1 MHTPCS
7 GHTCLFYVSS
17 IFNVFYVSSIF
28 NFVQMSHLVAWRKH
42 VVHANYRQHRLVF
55 FVFASSLL
63 PMAAIYWQTGYAW
76 FYQIQNLVQTT
87 VETAQLREETVRVE
101 IAQLR
106 VEIAQLRE
114 EMQQHHVDS
123 LQRHVQVPQQV
134 EPPAGHIV
142 PHCQHGILAPLFCQH
157 FHPTTHPSF
166 HCRDRNNDWSCQCG
180 QALQG
185 ISDRFFGSI
194 DGTELDQSFA
204 AMPWLYFCRS
214 GARRNTTVIRF
225 GCIRCQMCTLELY
238 PVDSNN
244 MPTHDERLQNHW
256 IRWIFSS
263 LTGNV
268 RLMQVPQQIAA
279 PPPVPFLAAPP
290 LPAPPPPGGFAA
302 AWGAPPRPAPPRGAP
317 PNIATPTVGIQLDQL
332 PGPDLPQLQD
342 DTLVDGQDATL
353 AVVDLDTLQ
362 DAVDGDN
369 QWTVA
374 DNHITGQPYSGTAH
388 HLTWNFLADG
398 HNRRELAPYLL
409 RLCSSICPNKMHGM
423 YWFHLLI
430 SNIVF

>member
-1 MHTPCS
+1 MCFMFLQFSILYRCHILL
-7 GHTCLFYVSS
+7 HDENMLFTQIIVSTDL
-17 IFNVFYVSSIF
+17 F
-28 NFVQMSHLVAWRKH
+28 
-42 VVHANYRQHRLVF
+42 F

-194 DGTELDQSFA
+194 DGTELDKSFG

-214 GARRNTTVIRF
+214 GAKRSTTSIRF

-238 PVDSNN
+238 PIDGNHVR
-244 MPTHDERLQNHW
+244 TYDEGEQNHW
-256 IRWIFSS
+256 IRWIFSE

-302 AWGAPPRPAPPRGAP
+302 AWDAPPRPAPPRGAP

-353 AVVDLDTLQ
+353 PVVHLDTLQ
-362 DAVDGDN
+362 DGPAVDGDCT
-369 QWTVA
+369 QWTLA

-388 HLTWNFLADG
+388 HLT
-398 HNRRELAPYLL
+398 
-409 RLCSSICPNKMHGM
+409 
-423 YWFHLLI
+423 
-430 SNIVF
+430 

>member
-28 NFVQMSHLVAWRKH
+28 KFVQMSHLVAWRKH

-76 FYQIQNLVQTT
+76 FDRIQNLVQTT

-166 HCRDRNNDWSCQCG
+166 HCRAATTTGHANAGKHYKAYRIVSLAALMELNWIKVSRRCHGFTSAEVVPGETPQSYGLVASDVRCAPLNCTLSTATICEHMMSGCKTIGSAGSFLRWPATYDWCKFPSKLLPLRLYLFWLLHHCLLHP
-180 QALQG
+180 LQG
-185 ISDRFFGSI
+185 GLQLH
-194 DGTELDQSFA
+194 GMHHQGLHHQ
-204 AMPWLYFCRS
+204 
-214 GARRNTTVIRF
+214 GVHH
-225 GCIRCQMCTLELY
+225 QTL
-238 PVDSNN
+238 
-244 MPTHDERLQNHW
+244 
-256 IRWIFSS
+256 
-263 LTGNV
+263 
-268 RLMQVPQQIAA
+268 
-279 PPPVPFLAAPP
+279 
-290 LPAPPPPGGFAA
+290 
-302 AWGAPPRPAPPRGAP
+302 
-317 PNIATPTVGIQLDQL
+317 QL
-332 PGPDLPQLQD
+332 PL
-342 DTLVDGQDATL
+342 L
-353 AVVDLDTLQ
+353 ASS
-362 DAVDGDN
+362 
-369 QWTVA
+369 WTSFPA
-374 DNHITGQPYSGTAH
+374 QISHSSE
-388 HLTWNFLADG
+388 LTHWLMARML
-398 HNRRELAPYLL
+398 HCL
-409 RLCSSICPNKMHGM
+409 
-423 YWFHLLI
+423 
-430 SNIVF
+430 

>member
-1 MHTPCS
+1 MCFMFLQFSILYRCHILL
-7 GHTCLFYVSS
+7 HDENMLFTQIIVSTDL
-17 IFNVFYVSSIF
+17 F
-28 NFVQMSHLVAWRKH
+28 
-42 VVHANYRQHRLVF
+42 F

-63 PMAAIYWQTGYAW
+63 PMAAIYWQTGGAW
-76 FYQIQNLVQTT
+76 FDQIQNLVQHVHTT
-87 VETAQLREETVRVE
+87 VETAQLREEAIRVE

-214 GARRNTTVIRF
+214 GAKRNTTVIRF

-244 MPTHDERLQNHW
+244 MRTYDERLQNHW

-302 AWGAPPRPAPPRGAP
+302 AWDAPPRPAPPRGAP

-369 QWTVA
+369 QWTVE
-374 DNHITGQPYSGTAH
+374 DNHITGRP
-388 HLTWNFLADG
+388 
-398 HNRRELAPYLL
+398 
-409 RLCSSICPNKMHGM
+409 I
-423 YWFHLLI
+423 I
-430 SNIVF
+430 